1 MTDAAG
7 EEARRRT
14 LEWLRPR
21 LERVPEELA
30 GAVRD
35 CVRRASGGEAGPEAA
50 ASPRAEGPPAAGG
63 ATPEGGPGA
72 TSGRTSV
79 PGLLARAAVEEFD
92 RVGCRRED
100 REAAVRLLA
109 ADACLTYGFEAAAEL
124 DADVPGL
131 ADAIGLQGRIGARLA
146 EILGEPGA
154 ADDGTSDAGGTGGAA
169 GGRER

>member
-1 MTDAAG
+1 MTDAPG
-7 EEARRRT
+7 EEARRRS

-35 CVRRASGGEAGPEAA
+35 CVRRASGGEAVPE
-50 ASPRAEGPPAAGG
+50 
-63 ATPEGGPGA
+63 
-72 TSGRTSV
+72 
-79 PGLLARAAVEEFD
+79 LLARAAVEEFD
-92 RVGCRRED
+92 RVACRRDD

-109 ADACLTYGFEAAAEL
+109 ADASLTYAFEAAAEL
-124 DADVPGL
+124 DADVPEL
-131 ADAIGLQGRIGARLA
+131 ADAVGLQGRIGARLA

-154 ADDGTSDAGGTGGAA
+154 VDDGAPGAGGTGDEA

>member
-1 MTDAAG
+1 MTDAAD
-7 EEARRRT
+7 EEVRRRT

-35 CVRRASGGEAGPEAA
+35 CVRRASGGAADPEGEAP
-50 ASPRAEGPPAAGG
+50 ASPGAEGR
-63 ATPEGGPGA
+63 PGA
-72 TSGRTSV
+72 TSGRQAV
-79 PGLLARAAVEEFD
+79 PELLARAAVEEFD
-92 RVGCRRED
+92 RVGCRRDD

-109 ADACLTYGFEAAAEL
+109 ADANLTYAFEAAAEL

-131 ADAIGLQGRIGARLA
+131 SDTVGLQGRIGARLA

-154 ADDGTSDAGGTGGAA
+154 ADDAASGAGGAADAA